1 VLWTDTQATRR
12 QNPDTLPRRSLPF
25 RGGHVT
31 ETSRFARRFAGL
43 ITAAL
48 LTVVLAAP
56 STSLADW
63 TTLGRLPLR
72 VFTDR
77 DGLPQNAVTAIE
89 FAADGALWIGTKDG
103 AARYNG
109 RVWSSVP
116 MPKGMTSNWI
126 NDIVKASDG
135 SLWFA
140 TRGGG
145 AARLKD
151 GSWSQFTQ
159 GQGLPSTEVICL
171 LESSAITGTP
181 SMLAGTAEGLARFE
195 GERFV
200 AVPLSKG
207 AHSRRVSSLYEAK
220 RNGRLAGL
228 WVGLREDILRFR
240 AGQWTAYD
248 LAAASVPK
256 NNPVRAFAI
265 TTALGGGETLVAAV
279 AHPGLLQFVDGK
291 WKVKLLPAPWI
302 GMMQDILVT
311 REGGGDETL
320 WLAGQGRL
328 ARIQGGRVQSFASE
342 SGFPAQGFWSLAE
355 TPEGGGERAL
365 WIGMAGGGLVRL
377 QMNGWTT
384 FDAPRWLTDSSVYG
398 LLEATERDGRPA
410 IWVGTN
416 RGGLTRMTEK
426 GMTPY
431 VGRTKSGS
439 NTVLSLLET
448 RSTRFGRTLW
458 AGTTGG
464 LGVFRKGRWSP
475 FRLSEELRGST
486 VQTLLASPKGATD
499 PIVYVGTSDGLGRI
513 EGGRI
518 RTVTREIG
526 LPDPRVNTLLE
537 TLDPKDGL
545 TLWVGTDRGLAR
557 RALGVTTVM
566 TTKEGLP
573 AEAVI
578 SLLETHERG
587 RRFLW
592 IGTRRGAARLD
603 LQDPAAHLTTFDTRS
618 TPALPNDTIYQVRQD
633 REGRLY
639 LFTNKG
645 IARLKP
651 RAATPSDP
659 SEYDVY
665 VFTTQDGL
673 PSAECN
679 TGASMVDSKGRI
691 WAGTIQG
698 AAVLDPVK
706 ADAPQPKPLRIE
718 RAVISKT
725 GTALADDA
733 SLAYDEGHLTFEFAL
748 MNFFRD
754 EDSRYRTQ
762 LVGLDPEPSAW
773 TSDVKK
779 EYTSLPAGS
788 YVFNVWG
795 RDVQGAVFGP
805 RSLSFS
811 VRPAP
816 WRTWGAIVA
825 YAALLA
831 FLLSIVMRRRLG
843 AVKRRNEELEQVIS
857 ARTSELGDAVLQL
870 RESEQR
876 ALQAKD
882 AALEASR
889 AKSTF
894 LANMSHELRTPLN
907 AVIGFAQVLE
917 RRDALQGEDKESV
930 RIIHR
935 SGEHLLSLIN
945 DVLSLSKIEAGA
957 LALVVKPF
965 DFKGLLES
973 VRAIIGARAEAKG
986 LEVRFELDP
995 NLPRAVEGDEGK
1007 LRQVLINLL
1016 GNAVKFTDKGVV
1028 SLRVSARADRVRFVV
1043 EDTGSGIAESEI
1055 PKLFTAFAQTESGVR
1070 AREGSGLGLAISRQI
1085 VHLMGGEIE
1094 VRSQPGYGSEF
1105 AFEVQLPA
1113 TEEAPSGD
1121 ERRVIG
1127 LLPGQGSIRVL
1138 VVDDLEENRLL
1149 LKQILTSTGFEV
1161 REAGNGEQAVA
1172 RFEEWGPAV
1181 IFMDVRMPVM
1191 DGLEATRRIREI
1203 EYRGGRI
1210 RSVILALTAG
1220 AFEHERAEML
1230 HGGADDY
1237 VAKPFRVGTI
1247 FEKIGQHLGLQYEYE
1262 GGGGDA
1268 GAAPVAADALSDE
1281 RLRGLRADQRSELYA
1296 ALAAGQV
1303 KRAQAAAERIRV
1315 GDEVLGAALLAEIQ
1329 AFKLDELLTRLER
1342 TAPDA

>member
-1 VLWTDTQATRR
+1 VLWRERPATPRPS
-12 QNPDTLPRRSLPF
+12 PDTLSIAKLRF
-25 RGGHVT
+25 RGGDST
-31 ETSRFARRFAGL
+31 GAPGSARRPVCL
-43 ITAAL
+43 IAVAL
-48 LTVVLAAP
+48 IALVLAAASP
-56 STSLADW
+56 SFAEW

-77 DGLPQNAVTAIE
+77 DGLPQNAVTAIA
-89 FAADGALWIGTKDG
+89 FAEDGALWIGTKDG

-116 MPKGMTSNWI
+116 MPTGMTSNWI

-145 AARLKD
+145 VARLKD
-151 GSWSQFTQ
+151 GSWSLFTQ
-159 GQGLPSTEVICL
+159 GQGLPSAEVICL
-171 LESSAITGTP
+171 LESSALGAP
-181 SMLAGTAEGLARFE
+181 SMLAGTAEGLARFD
-195 GERFV
+195 GERFATV
-200 AVPLSKG
+200 DLPKA
-207 AHSRRVSSLYEAK
+207 AHSRRVSSLFEAK
-220 RNGRLAGL
+220 AQGQFAGL

-240 AGQWTAYD
+240 AGQWTAFD
-248 LAAASVPK
+248 LAAASVPR
-256 NNPVRAFAI
+256 NNPVRAFAV

-279 AHPGLLQFVDGK
+279 AHPGLLQFVNGR
-291 WKVKLLPAPWI
+291 WKTKALPRPWV
-302 GMMQDILVT
+302 GMLQAMLVT
-311 REGGGDETL
+311 RSGAEETL
-320 WLAGQGRL
+320 WLAGQARL
-328 ARIQGGRVQSFASE
+328 ARIKGGRVQSFAAE
-342 SGFPAQGFWSLAE
+342 SGFPAQGFWTLAE

-365 WIGMAGGGLVRL
+365 WIGMAGAGLVRL
-377 QMNGWTT
+377 QLNGWTT

-398 LLEATERDGRPA
+398 LLESTEPDGRPA

-431 VGRTKSGS
+431 TGRNKSGS

-475 FRLSEELRGST
+475 FRLSEDLRGST
-486 VQTLLASPKGATD
+486 IHALLASPVGATD
-499 PIVYVGTSDGLGRI
+499 PIVYVGTSGGLGRI
-513 EGGRI
+513 ERE
-518 RTVTREIG
+518 RVRDVTREVG

-557 RALGVTTVM
+557 RALGVTTVL
-566 TTKEGLP
+566 TAKQGLP
-573 AEAVI
+573 SDAVI
-578 SLLETHERG
+578 SLVETHELG

-603 LQDPAAHLTTFDTRS
+603 LQDPAASLTAFDTRS

-633 REGRLY
+633 RQGRLY

-645 IARLKP
+645 IARLTA
-651 RAATPSDP
+651 RAATPQEP
-659 SEYDVY
+659 SGYDIY
-665 VFTTQDGL
+665 VFTTEDGL

-706 ADAPQPKPLRIE
+706 ETLPQPKPLRIE

-725 GTALADDA
+725 GTALRDDA
-733 SLAYDEGHLTFEFAL
+733 SLAHDEAHVTFEFAL

-754 EDSRYRTQ
+754 EDSRFRTQ
-762 LVGLDPEPSAW
+762 LEGLDAEPSAW

-779 EYTSLPAGS
+779 EYTSLPAGG

-795 RDVQGAVFGP
+795 RDVQGVVTGP
-805 RSLSFS
+805 RRLAFS

-816 WRTWGAIVA
+816 WRTWGAILA

-831 FLLSIVMRRRLG
+831 FLVSIVMRRRLS

-857 ARTSELGDAVLQL
+857 ARTSELGEAVLRL

-882 AALEASR
+882 AALQASR

-917 RRDALQGEDKESV
+917 RRDALRGEDKESL

-957 LALVVKPF
+957 LALTVKPF
-965 DFKGLLES
+965 DLKGFLES
-973 VRAIIGARAEAKG
+973 VRSIIKARADAKG
-986 LEVRFELDP
+986 LELRFEAGQ
-995 NLPRAVEGDEGK
+995 NLPRAVAGDEGK

-1028 SLRVSARADRVRFVV
+1028 SLRVSAREERIRFVV
-1043 EDTGSGIAESEI
+1043 QDTGAGIAEAEI

-1070 AREGSGLGLAISRQI
+1070 SREGSGLGLAISRQI
-1085 VHLMGGEIE
+1085 VQLMGGEIE
-1094 VRSQPGYGSEF
+1094 VRSRPGEGSEF
-1105 AFEVQLPA
+1105 AFEVLLPK

-1127 LLPGQGSIRVL
+1127 LLPGQGPIRVL
-1138 VVDDLEENRLL
+1138 VVDDTEENRLL
-1149 LKQILTSTGFEV
+1149 LKQLLTSTGFEV
-1161 REAGNGEQAVA
+1161 REASNGEQAVE
-1172 RFEEWGPAV
+1172 RFDEWRPAV

-1191 DGLEATRRIREI
+1191 DGLEATRRIRDI
-1203 EYRGGRI
+1203 EYRGGRM

-1220 AFEHERAEML
+1220 AFEHEREEML

-1237 VAKPFRVGTI
+1237 VAKPFRVGAI

-1262 GGGGDA
+1262 GGEVDA
-1268 GAAPVAADALSDE
+1268 ATTPASAADALSDE
-1281 RLRGLRADQRSELYA
+1281 RLRRLKPERRTELYT
-1296 ALAAGQV
+1296 ALAAGHV
-1303 KRAQAAAERIRV
+1303 KRAQAVAERIRV
-1315 GDEVLGAALLAEIQ
+1315 DDESLGSALLLEIQ
-1329 AFKLDELLTRLER
+1329 AFRLDELLTRLER

>member
-1 VLWTDTQATRR
+1 MGPQATRR
-12 QNPDTLPRRSLPF
+12 PSPDTLPRRSLPF
-25 RGGHVT
+25 RGAGVT
-31 ETSRFARRFAGL
+31 EATRLARRFARLGAIAMFIVAL
-43 ITAAL
+43 TASA
-48 LTVVLAAP
+48 
-56 STSLADW
+56 SSFADW

-77 DGLPQNAVTAIE
+77 DGLPQNAITAIA

-116 MPKGMTSNWI
+116 MPAGMTSNWI

-151 GSWSQFTQ
+151 GNWTQFTQ

-171 LESSAITGTP
+171 LESSAITGAR
-181 SMLAGTAEGLARFE
+181 SMLAGTAEGLARFD

-200 AVPLSKG
+200 DVALPKG

-220 RNGRLAGL
+220 GKGRHDGL
-228 WVGLREDILRFR
+228 WVGLREDILRLR
-240 AGQWTAYD
+240 AGQWSVFD
-248 LAAASVPK
+248 LAKASVPK

-291 WKVKLLPAPWI
+291 WKTKPLPRPWV
-302 GMMQDILVT
+302 GMLQAMLVT
-311 REGGGDETL
+311 RERGGEETL

-328 ARIQGGRVQSFASE
+328 ARIQGGRVQSFAAE
-342 SGFPAQGFWSLAE
+342 AGFPAQGFWSLAE

-398 LLEATERDGRPA
+398 LLETTDPGRRPA

-431 VGRTKSGS
+431 TGRNKSGS

-475 FRLSEELRGST
+475 FRLTEGLGGAT
-486 VQTLLASPKGATD
+486 IHALLASPSGATD
-499 PIVYVGTSDGLGRI
+499 PLVYVGTSEGLGRI
-513 EGGRI
+513 ERE
-518 RTVTREIG
+518 RMRNVTREIG

-557 RALGVTTVM
+557 RALGVTTVL
-566 TTKEGLP
+566 TTKQGLP
-573 AEAVI
+573 GEAVI
-578 SLLETHERG
+578 SLVETRERG

-603 LQDPAAHLTTFDTRS
+603 LEDKAARLTTFDTR
-618 TPALPNDTIYQVRQD
+618 TVPALPNDTIYQARQD
-633 REGRLY
+633 LQGRLY

-645 IARLKP
+645 IARLTR
-651 RAATPSDP
+651 RAATPADP
-659 SEYDVY
+659 SEYDIY

-679 TGASMVDSKGRI
+679 TGASMIDSKGRI

-706 ADAPQPKPLRIE
+706 AETPQPKPLRIE
-718 RAVISKT
+718 RAVISKS
-725 GTALADDA
+725 GTALGDDA
-733 SLAYDEGHLTFEFAL
+733 SLAYDEGHVTFEFAL

-795 RDVQGAVFGP
+795 RDVQGVVSGP
-805 RSLSFS
+805 RSLAFS

-816 WRTWGAIVA
+816 WRTWGAFVA

-831 FLLSIVMRRRLG
+831 FLVSTVMRRRLS

-917 RRDALQGEDKESV
+917 RRDALRGEDKESL

-1016 GNAVKFTDKGVV
+1016 GNAVKFTEKGVV

-1085 VHLMGGEIE
+1085 VQLMGGEIE
-1094 VRSQPGYGSEF
+1094 VRSEPGRGSEF
-1105 AFEVQLPA
+1105 AFEVVLAA
-1113 TEEAPSGD
+1113 TEDAPAGD

-1127 LLPGQGSIRVL
+1127 LLPGQGPIRVL

-1149 LKQILTSTGFEV
+1149 LKQLLTSTGFEV
-1161 REAGNGEQAVA
+1161 REASNGEQAVA
-1172 RFEEWGPAV
+1172 RFEEWRPAV

-1191 DGLEATRRIREI
+1191 DGLQATRRIRDL
-1203 EYRGGRI
+1203 EYRGGRM

-1220 AFEHERAEML
+1220 AFEHEREEML

-1237 VAKPFRVGTI
+1237 VAKPFRVATI
-1247 FEKIGQHLGLQYEYE
+1247 FEKIGHHLGLQYAYE
-1262 GGGGDA
+1262 GGEGDA
-1268 GAAPVAADALSDE
+1268 VAPPVPADALSDE
-1281 RLRGLRADQRSELYA
+1281 RLRGLKPDQRSELYA

-1315 GDEVLGAALLAEIQ
+1315 DDEVLGTALLAEIQ

-1342 TAPDA
+1342 TA